1 MILPLVFTGSKP
13 GAIHTQIL
21 RALADLNF
29 TRENII
35 ALTAYA
41 YNESHGTVHVAIL
54 LYDVTPTTEKTLKHE
69 YEGSDAG
76 AV

>member
-41 YNESHGTVHVAIL
+41 YHATHGDVHVTIL
-54 LYDVTPTTEKTLKHE
+54 LYDPMPTVKKPVNL
-69 YEGSDAG
+69 EGSDDG